1 MSRKQDIGPEVLL
14 KAYAFG
20 VFPMAE
26 DRDDPTL
33 YWMDPDYRG
42 IIPLDAVH
50 IPRRLKRT
58 VRRDAYEVRIDSAFE
73 SVIRACATPG
83 PGRRATWINERIVEL
98 YNALFERGHAH
109 SVECWQDGELVG
121 GLYGVSL
128 GAAFFGESM
137 FSRSRDAS
145 KVALVHLLGRL
156 IAGRYKLLDTQYLT
170 EHLAQFGA
178 IEIPRFDYRRR
189 LRRAIN
195 MAADFYALAPR
206 SSGEAALAAIGPA
219 IGDYPAAD

>member
-1 MSRKQDIGPEVLL
+1 
-14 KAYAFG
+14 
-20 VFPMAE
+20 MAE
-26 DRDDPTL
+26 DRNDPTL
-33 YWMDPDYRG
+33 YWMDPDFRG

-50 IPRRLKRT
+50 VPRRLKRT
-58 VRRDAYEVRIDSAFE
+58 VRGDLYEVRVDSAFE
-73 SVIRACATPG
+73 RVIRACATPA
-83 PGRRATWINERIVEL
+83 PGRRSTWINDRIVEL
-98 YNALFERGHAH
+98 YCALFERGHAH
-109 SVECWQDGELVG
+109 SVECWRDGGLQG

-137 FSRSRDAS
+137 FSRGRDAS

-156 IAGRYKLLDTQYLT
+156 IAGSFKLLDTQYLT

-195 MAADFYALAPR
+195 TPADFYALPPQC
-206 SSGEAALAAIGPA
+206 SGAAILETIEPTIAGR
-219 IGDYPAAD
+219 PAAD

>member
-58 VRRDAYEVRIDSAFE
+58 VRRDVYEVRIDCAFE
-73 SVIRACATPG
+73 KVIRACAAPA

-98 YNALFERGHAH
+98 YSALFQRGHAH
-109 SVECWQDGELVG
+109 SVECWRDGKLQG

-137 FSRSRDAS
+137 FSSGRDAS
-145 KVALVHLLGRL
+145 KIALVHLLGRL

-178 IEIPRFDYRRR
+178 VEIPRFDYRRR

-195 MAADFYALAPR
+195 APADFYALAPR
-206 SSGEAALAAIGPA
+206 TSGATVLEAIGAAIGERQA
-219 IGDYPAAD
+219 ED